1 MKKRGLVITITG
13 LVLIG
18 ISLSIAVSAVPSN
31 ITGPNDLSMAGMFEG
46 MFDEITNEIQI
57 MPDDSAYVSY
67 DVSSSDAPLL
77 WGIQIIDYTSG
88 DMLSIKISNIFGD
101 DYGEFKM
108 SEPILFEALEITQSD
123 SLNFEI
129 ENIGSRPVNVIVMFS
144 EDPENSDAFSNPN
157 SPVMNTL
164 MPLFTNGA
172 CRRCSESRGRDK
184 RLVRDA
190 SKIGNRYRRNVYRSG
205 DIRRGVWPTPFS

>member
-31 ITGPNDLSMAGMFEG
+31 ITGPNDLSMAAMFEG

-157 SPVMNTL
+157 SSMMNT
-164 MPLFTNGA
+164 MVPLLVSGFLLILGIIISIIGIFVILVDLKNNL
-172 CRRCSESRGRDK
+172 DNK
-184 RLVRDA
+184 R
-190 SKIGNRYRRNVYRSG
+190 NY
-205 DIRRGVWPTPFS
+205 